1 MRAMK
6 ALLVKCSNVA
16 LTLMAVMATIFAN
29 SLCRGKLYE
38 PELPEELKQD
48 IVTKEVNQLQKQTK
62 INFIESEGHYL

>member
-38 PELPEELKQD
+38 PELPEELKSD
-48 IVTKEVNQLQKQTK
+48 IVTKEVNQL
-62 INFIESEGHYL
+62 